1 MPFGSVPLESS
12 WPNPRSV
19 WLSSRSLT
27 CSRFRSL
34 FLLLSHLSP
43 TLASIILFFSVVGFF
58 FVQLVFVNFLV
69 EHNLSVCRTNDLRCM
84 LNEVW
89 AQRAREGMVVRG
101 EGVGIVLRMK
111 SWAWRGGREAV
122 PEAVW
127 ARFGGWR
134 WLSRMQFKYLHLFWK
149 WKFMAR
155 VMRSPVLPP
164 ILSPPFSPHC

>member
-1 MPFGSVPLESS
+1 MAKPALCLTFFALAYLFPVPF
-12 WPNPRSV
+12 
-19 WLSSRSLT
+19 SLP
-27 CSRFRSL
+27 SIF
-34 FLLLSHLSP
+34 LLSHLSP

-122 PEAVW
+122 PEAV
-127 ARFGGWR
+127 
-134 WLSRMQFKYLHLFWK
+134 
-149 WKFMAR
+149 
-155 VMRSPVLPP
+155 
-164 ILSPPFSPHC
+164 